1 MTGMKPSVD
10 MIMQRKVSGHSPG
23 HVMWS
28 EAKKKAAQK
37 GADVS
42 QLPKDSLGPLLDD
55 FRQYVRG
62 AGEVSRFYSNWDPKT
77 LKPLK
82 ETRAKIEAA
91 AQKYE
96 KECTKQANNPAL
108 TPNAKTGW
116 KDLATAAHIAGQTPF
131 NMITAFNV
139 EQQKQK
145 LPKLEWN
152 LIK

>member
-10 MIMQRKVSGHSPG
+10 MIMKKKVSGHSAG
-23 HVMWS
+23 HVMWA

-62 AGEVSRFYSNWDPKT
+62 AGEVMRFYPTLDART

-82 ETRAKIEAA
+82 ETRVKIEAA
-91 AQKYE
+91 AMAYE
-96 KECTKQANNPAL
+96 KECVKQANAAQTPAV
-108 TPNAKTGW
+108 KTAW
-116 KDLATAAHIAGQTPF
+116 KDLATAAHIAGQEPF
-131 NMITAFNV
+131 NLVTKFNAEQKKQQQPELKWQMI
-139 EQQKQK
+139 K
-145 LPKLEWN
+145 
-152 LIK
+152 